1 MTITSAK
8 PLSSVSLV
16 RTVYS
21 LEKRVTEKE
30 KTPAR
35 SAWKQYAICGKRTLL
50 EQIRKGQ
57 EYPKQWRI
65 RQVSVRCDAQLPA
78 FSLKK
83 AG

>member
-1 MTITSAK
+1 MTITSSK
-8 PLSSVSLV
+8 PLSSVSLA

-35 SAWKQYAICGKRTLL
+35 SAWKRYAICGKRTLL

-57 EYPKQWRI
+57 EHPKQWRI
-65 RQVSVRCDAQLPA
+65 RQVNARCDAQLPA
-78 FSLKK
+78 FLLKN